1 MIKDYEQ
8 FKREIYRLTTID
20 LNAYKERQMK
30 RRLDSLIRKHG
41 FTNYDEYV
49 QALKPKTDIYD
60 EFITYMTINVSEFFR
75 NTKQWTVL
83 ENEIFPYL
91 FTKFGKSVTI
101 WSAACSTGDEPY
113 SLAMV
118 LSRFMPLNRI
128 KIIATDI
135 DEQILSK
142 AKTGLYNEKSI
153 AGVPKDLRNK
163 YFEKV
168 GQSYK
173 VSDDIK
179 KCIQFKQHNLLIDVY
194 PQNCDLIV
202 CRNVLIYFTE
212 EAKDEIYKKFNKS
225 LKNKGILFVGSTEQ
239 IIQSQRYNFFSDFT
253 FFYKKEG
260 EVGAN

>member
-1 MIKDYEQ
+1 MINDYEG
-8 FKREIYRLTTID
+8 FKSEIFKLSTID

-41 FTNYDEYV
+41 YANYDEYIK
-49 QALKPKTDIYD
+49 ALKPKTEVYE

-75 NTKQWTVL
+75 NTTQWTVL

-91 FTKFGKSVTI
+91 FKKFGKGVTI

-118 LSRFMPLNRI
+118 LSRFMPLNKI

-153 AGVPKDLRNK
+153 AGVPKDLKDK

-168 GQSYK
+168 GNSYK
-173 VSDDIK
+173 VSDELK
-179 KCIQFKQHNLLIDVY
+179 KCIQFKQHNLLKDPY
-194 PQNCDLIV
+194 PQKCDLIV

-225 LKNKGILFVGSTEQ
+225 LNKEGILFVGSTEQ
-239 IIQSQRYNFFSDFT
+239 IIQSQRYNFTSDFT
-253 FFYKKEG
+253 FFYRKEG
-260 EVGAN
+260 EIGEN